1 MEDIRTFRKGDL
13 QNVKEVLRES
23 FFVKGKDEVY
33 NEWEFAEQ
41 ILLDKGFREK
51 LCLVASQGE
60 EIVGYCIMTDARI
73 EDEEGLALGPV
84 AVKKEFRGQGIG
96 TRLIDACLGRARE
109 AGFPWA
115 AVLGQQGNEFLQ
127 ILFFDAGSQGVA
139 QGELWYC
146 DSFYNKKGEL
156 L

>member
-23 FFVKGKDEVY
+23 FFVKGKDEV
-33 NEWEFAEQ
+33 
-41 ILLDKGFREK
+41 
-51 LCLVASQGE
+51 
-60 EIVGYCIMTDARI
+60 YCIMTDARI

-115 AVLGQQGNEFLQ
+115 AVLGGEFYHRFGFESAKTWGIFLPKGQQGNEFLQ